1 VAYDDRRA
9 KMSTT
14 QVRSE
19 SGTGINAP
27 ATMDMK
33 LEVVTLPV
41 SDVDR
46 AKSFYESLGWRLDV
60 DLDGGDAFRAVQMTP
75 PHSQC
80 SIHFGR
86 GLTTAEPG
94 ALDRLFLAVD
104 DIDAVRTDLINRG
117 VEVSEVYEQR
127 PPGFE
132 SIEGR
137 SYFMYADFSDPD
149 GNGWLLQEVT
159 NRLPGREWE
168 D

>member
-1 VAYDDRRA
+1 
-9 KMSTT
+9 MSTT
-14 QVRSE
+14 DSRTDTSTETPEV
-19 SGTGINAP
+19 GAI
-27 ATMDMK
+27 DMK

-46 AKSFYESLGWRLDV
+46 AKRFYQSLGWRLDV
-60 DLDGGDAFRAVQMTP
+60 DLAGGDDVRAVQMTP

-80 SIHFGR
+80 SIHFGK
-86 GLTTAEPG
+86 GLTAAKPG
-94 ALDRLFLAVD
+94 SADRMMLAVE
-104 DIDAVRTDLINRG
+104 DIDSARDDLISRG
-117 VEVSEVYEQR
+117 IDVSEVYEQR

-137 SYFMYADFSDPD
+137 SYFAYAAFSDPD

-159 NRLPGREWE
+159 TRLPGREWG